1 MATVLADN
9 DSAVSPRDNS
19 VPEAVVV
26 RFAGDSGDGMQLTGG
41 QFTLS
46 TALAGNDLATF
57 PDFPAEIRAP
67 QGTLFGVSAFQI
79 NFGSTD
85 ITTAGDAPDVLVAMN
100 PAALKTNVQA
110 LKPGGLIIADTGE
123 FTKRNLEKAK
133 YDVSPIDDGSLA
145 KWDVLA
151 FDISALTMES
161 VKPFGLSNKDA
172 LRCKNMWTLG
182 LALWM
187 FERDRQPLID
197 WLRDKFKKNPLL
209 ADANV
214 AALNAGHAYGET
226 AELSGPIRQVHM
238 EPVASPPGLYRTVTG
253 AESVSYGLVAG
264 AQLAGLKMFFGG
276 YPITPASAILHNLV
290 KMKEFGVTTF
300 QAEDEIAA
308 ICAAIGASYAGQ
320 LGVTSSSGPGIALK
334 GEAMGLAVMTELPLV
349 IVNSQRG
356 GPSTG
361 LPTKTEQSD
370 LYQAVYGRN
379 GDAPIPVVSCR
390 SPGDAFDCAIEA
402 VRIAVQFMTPVI
414 LLTDGYIA
422 NAAEPWKV
430 PDPKNFAP
438 FPVSFLQEK
447 NGDVVLP
454 YKRDAQGVR
463 PWIKPGTPGLMHRI
477 GGIEKG
483 IDTGAIDYSSDVH
496 QIQTDARKAK
506 IDGVAKSIPAQEVT
520 LGTTSG
526 KLAVVGWG
534 STYGPILQAVRRA
547 RAKGLDVSHI
557 HVRHIWPLP
566 SNLGDLLKGFD
577 NILVPEMNT
586 GQFKTVLRDQY
597 LVDARPLTKTS
608 GQPFTIA
615 ELEEA
620 IGSFFDHIP
629 GNEGGEVNA
638 DDTQL
643 PTTKAANS

>member
-1 MATVLADN
+1 MATQLAE
-9 DSAVSPRDNS
+9 
-19 VPEAVVV
+19 PEASNSSPETVVV

-46 TALAGNDLATF
+46 AALSGNDFATF

-79 NFGSTD
+79 NFGSTAID
-85 ITTAGDAPDVLVAMN
+85 TAGDAPDVLVAMN
-100 PAALKTNVQA
+100 PAALKTNVGA

-123 FTKRNLEKAK
+123 FNKRNLDKAK
-133 YDVSPIDDGSLA
+133 YEVSPIDDGSLA
-145 KWDVLA
+145 KWQVLA
-151 FDISALTMES
+151 FDISALTLES
-161 VKPFGLSNKDA
+161 VKPFGLGNKEA

-187 FERDRQPLID
+187 FDRDRQPLID
-197 WLRDKFKKNPLL
+197 WLNGKFAKAPVL
-209 ADANV
+209 AQANI

-226 AELSGPIRQVHM
+226 AELGGQIKQIHVN
-238 EPVASPPGLYRTVTG
+238 PVESAPGLYRTVTG
-253 AESVSYGLVAG
+253 AEAVSLGLVAG

-276 YPITPASAILHNLV
+276 YPITPASAILHHLV
-290 KMKEFGVTTF
+290 RLKEFGVTTF

-308 ICAAIGASYAGQ
+308 IASAIGASYAGQ

-334 GEAMGLAVMTELPLV
+334 GEAMGLAIITELPLV

-379 GDAPIPVVSCR
+379 GDAPLPVISAS
-390 SPGDAFDCAIEA
+390 SPADAFEAAIEA
-402 VRIAVQFMTPVI
+402 CRIAVQYMTPVI

-422 NAAEPWKV
+422 NAAEPWLV
-430 PDPKNFAP
+430 PDPASFTP
-438 FPVSFLQEK
+438 FPVSFLTEK
-447 NGDVVLP
+447 NDGDNLLP
-454 YKRDAQGVR
+454 FKRDANGKR

-477 GGIEKG
+477 GGIEKQV
-483 IDTGAIDYSSDVH
+483 DTGHIDYSPENH

-506 IDGVAKSIPAQEVT
+506 IDGIAKSIPAQEVC
-520 LGTTSG
+520 LGETSG
-526 KLAVVGWG
+526 KLAIVGWG
-534 STYGPILQAVRRA
+534 STYGPIHQAVRRA
-547 RAKGLDVSHI
+547 RAKGQDVSHI

-566 SNLGDLLKGFD
+566 ANLGDLLRGYDK
-577 NILVPEMNT
+577 IIVPEMNT
-586 GQFKTVLRDQY
+586 GQFKTVLRDQF

-615 ELEEA
+615 EIEA
-620 IGSFFDHIP
+620 AI
-629 GNEGGEVNA
+629 EGA
-638 DDTQL
+638 L
-643 PTTKAANS
+643 A

>member
-1 MATVLADN
+1 MATQLAE
-9 DSAVSPRDNS
+9 
-19 VPEAVVV
+19 PEASSQASPESVVI

-46 TALAGNDLATF
+46 TALSGNDLATF

-79 NFGSTD
+79 NFGSTEID
-85 ITTAGDAPDVLVAMN
+85 TAGDAPDVLVAMN
-100 PAALKTNVQA
+100 PAALKTNVGA
-110 LKPGGLIIADTGE
+110 LKPGGLIIADSGE
-123 FTKRNLEKAK
+123 FTKRNLEKAH
-133 YDVSPIDDGSLA
+133 YAASPLEDGSLA
-145 KWDVLA
+145 KWQLLA
-151 FDISALTMES
+151 FDISAQTLES
-161 VKPFGLSNKDA
+161 VKPFGLGNKEA

-187 FERDRQPLID
+187 FDRDRQPLVD
-197 WLRDKFKKNPLL
+197 WLNAKFRKNPVL
-209 ADANV
+209 AEANI

-226 AELSGPIRQVHM
+226 AELSGSLHKVHLD
-238 EPVASPPGLYRTVTG
+238 PVEAPAGLYRTISG
-253 AESVSYGLVAG
+253 AEAVALGLVMG
-264 AQLAGLKMFFGG
+264 AKLADLPMFFGG
-276 YPITPASAILHNLV
+276 YPITPASSILHYLAT
-290 KMKEFGVTTF
+290 MKEFGVTTF

-308 ICAAIGASYAGQ
+308 IASAIGASYAGH

-379 GDAPIPVVSCR
+379 GDTPMPVIAAR
-390 SPGDAFDCAIEA
+390 SPGDAFECAIEA
-402 VRIAVQFMTPVI
+402 CRIATQYMTPVI

-430 PDPKNFAP
+430 PDPAAYAP
-438 FPVSFLQEK
+438 FPARFLTAR
-447 NGDVVLP
+447 NGPDGTLLP
-454 YKRDAQGVR
+454 YARDEKGAR

-477 GGIEKG
+477 GGIEKNPG
-483 IDTGAIDYSSDVH
+483 TGNLDYSPAAH
-496 QIQTDARKAK
+496 QAMTDARKAK
-506 IDGVAKSIPAQEVT
+506 VDGVAKGIPAQEVT
-520 LGTTSG
+520 LGEERG

-534 STYGPILQAVRRA
+534 STFGPIHQAVRRA
-547 RAKGLDVSHI
+547 RGRGLDVSHI

-566 SNLGDLLKGFD
+566 ENLGDLLRGYER
-577 NILVPEMNT
+577 ILVPEMNT
-586 GQFKTVLRDQY
+586 GQFKTVLRDQF
-597 LVDARPLTKTS
+597 LVDAKPYNKTS

-615 ELEEA
+615 EIEA
-620 IGSFFDHIP
+620 AI
-629 GNEGGEVNA
+629 EGA
-638 DDTQL
+638 L
-643 PTTKAANS
+643 A

>member
-1 MATVLADN
+1 MATILADG
-9 DSAVSPRDNS
+9 DSAAISRDS
-19 VPEAVVV
+19 AVPEAVVV

-133 YDVSPIDDGSLA
+133 YAVSPFDDGSLA
-145 KWDVLA
+145 KWQVLA
-151 FDISALTMES
+151 FDISAHTLES
-161 VKPFGLSNKDA
+161 VKPFGLGNKEA

-187 FERDRQPLID
+187 FERDRAPLIE
-197 WLRDKFKKNPLL
+197 WLQDKFKKNPVL
-209 ADANV
+209 ADANI

-226 AELSGPIRQVHM
+226 AELGGTVGKLHL

-253 AESVSYGLVAG
+253 AEAVSLGLVAG

-308 ICAAIGASYAGQ
+308 ICAAIGASYAGL

-379 GDAPIPVVSCR
+379 GDAPIPVISAC
-390 SPGDAFDCAIEA
+390 SPADAFEVAIEA
-402 VRIAVQFMTPVI
+402 CRIAVQYMTPVM

-430 PDPKNFAP
+430 PDPKNFEP
-438 FPVSFLQEK
+438 FPVTFLEEK
-447 NGDVVLP
+447 NGGDQVLP
-454 YKRDAQGVR
+454 YKRDARGVR
-463 PWIKPGTPGLMHRI
+463 PWIKAGTADLMHRI
-477 GGIEKG
+477 GGIEKAP
-483 IDTGAIDYSSDVH
+483 DTGDLDYSAETH
-496 QIQTDARKAK
+496 QAQTDARKAK
-506 IDGVAKSIPAQEVT
+506 IDGIAKGIPAQEVS
-520 LGTTSG
+520 LGKAGG
-526 KLAVVGWG
+526 KLAIVGWG
-534 STYGPILQAVRRA
+534 STFGPIHQAVRRA

-566 SNLGDLLKGFD
+566 ANLGDLLKSYEQ
-577 NILVPEMNT
+577 IIVPEMNT

-597 LVDARPLTKTS
+597 LVDAKPLNKVS

-615 ELEEA
+615 EIEA
-620 IGSFFDHIP
+620 AI
-629 GNEGGEVNA
+629 EGA
-638 DDTQL
+638 L
-643 PTTKAANS
+643 A

>member
-1 MATVLADN
+1 MATILADEQA
-9 DSAVSPRDNS
+9 AVAPHDNS
-19 VPEAVVV
+19 TPEAVVV

-100 PAALKTNVQA
+100 PAALKTNVPA
-110 LKPGGLIIADTGE
+110 LKPGGLIIADSGE
-123 FTKRNLEKAK
+123 FSKRNLEKAH
-133 YDVSPIDDGSLA
+133 YAANPLEDGSLA
-145 KWDVLA
+145 KWTLLA
-151 FDISALTMES
+151 FDISALTLES
-161 VKPFGLSNKDA
+161 VKPFGLGNKEA

-187 FERDRQPLID
+187 FDRDRAPLIQ
-197 WLRDKFKKNPLL
+197 WLKDKFAKNPVL

-226 AELSGPIRQVHM
+226 AEIGGQIKKLHLD
-238 EPVASPPGLYRTVTG
+238 PVPSAPGLYRTVTG
-253 AESVSYGLVAG
+253 SESISYGLVAG

-276 YPITPASAILHNLV
+276 YPITPASSILHNLA
-290 KMKEFGVTTF
+290 KLKEFGVTTF

-308 ICAAIGASYAGQ
+308 ICSAIGASYAGQ

-334 GEAMGLAVMTELPLV
+334 GEAMGLAIMTELPLV

-379 GDAPIPVVSCR
+379 GDAPMPVIAAR
-390 SPGDAFDCAIEA
+390 SPSDAFDCAIEA
-402 VRIAVQFMTPVI
+402 CRIAVQYMTPVM

-430 PDPKNFAP
+430 PDPASYAP
-438 FPVSFLQEK
+438 FPVSFLEQA
-447 NGDVVLP
+447 NGPDGTLLP
-454 YKRDAQGVR
+454 YARDEKGAR
-463 PWIKPGTPGLMHRI
+463 PWVKPGTPGLMHRI
-477 GGIEKG
+477 GGIEKNPG
-483 IDTGAIDYSSDVH
+483 TGNLDYSPGAH
-496 QIQTDARKAK
+496 QTMTDARKDK
-506 IDGVAKSIPAQEVT
+506 VDGVAGSIPAQDIDQ
-520 LGTTSG
+520 GAAGG

-534 STYGPILQAVRRA
+534 STYGPIHQAVKRA

-557 HVRHIWPLP
+557 HIRHIWPMP
-566 SNLGDLLKGFD
+566 ANLGDLLKGYGKV
-577 NILVPEMNT
+577 IVPEMNT
-586 GQFKTVLRDQY
+586 GQLKTVLRDQF
-597 LVDARPLTKTS
+597 LVDARPLNKVS

-615 ELEEA
+615 EIEA
-620 IGSFFDHIP
+620 AI
-629 GNEGGEVNA
+629 E
-638 DDTQL
+638 
-643 PTTKAANS
+643 AALA